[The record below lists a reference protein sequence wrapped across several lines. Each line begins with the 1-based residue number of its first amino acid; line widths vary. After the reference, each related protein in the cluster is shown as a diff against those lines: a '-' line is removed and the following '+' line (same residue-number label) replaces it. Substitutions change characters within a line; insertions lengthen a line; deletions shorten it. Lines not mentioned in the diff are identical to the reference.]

1 MQNKKTI
8 HVAVVDSCEFTMIGL
23 QSLGKRE
30 PDEKHDVIFHGFTHI
45 EELAMSEQLFDIII
59 YDPLNTRHF
68 RVTTNDDIL
77 CIKQKQVMAKNYI
90 YSLSAGYL
98 KFKHVDGVISKR
110 VSLGDIKALW
120 QILMSQ
126 TPQES
131 GRYNVGMT
139 TRLRTPARLSSEE
152 ASVLRGYSC
161 NLKTKQIA
169 RQLGCNVRL
178 VYFYKNN
185 AMNKLKAVRGPSFY
199 QSIRWILN

>member
-77 CIKQKQVMAKNYI
+77 CIKQKQVTAKIYI

-152 ASVLRGYSC
+152 ASVLRAIPVISKPSKSPVSWGVTSGWFTFI
-161 NLKTKQIA
+161 KTT
-169 RQLGCNVRL
+169 
-178 VYFYKNN
+178 
-185 AMNKLKAVRGPSFY
+185 P
-199 QSIRWILN
+199 

>member
-1 MQNKKTI
+1 MSNKKTI
-8 HVAVVDSCEFTMIGL
+8 HVAIVDSCEFTMIGL
-23 QSLGKRE
+23 QYLVNR
-30 PDEKHDVIFHGFTHI
+30 DNDMQQDVFFHGFTNI
-45 EELAMSEQLFDIII
+45 EDLALSKQCFDIII

-77 CIKQKQVMAKNYI
+77 CIKEKQPGAKIYI
-90 YSLSAGYL
+90 YSLSVGYL

-131 GRYNVGMT
+131 GLYKVSMT
-139 TRLRTPARLSSEE
+139 TRQRTQARLSSEE

>member
-1 MQNKKTI
+1 M
-8 HVAVVDSCEFTMIGL
+8 
-23 QSLGKRE
+23 
-30 PDEKHDVIFHGFTHI
+30 
-45 EELAMSEQLFDIII
+45 
-59 YDPLNTRHF
+59 
-68 RVTTNDDIL
+68 TTNDDIL
-77 CIKQKQVMAKNYI
+77 CIKQKQVTAKIYI

-169 RQLGCNVRL
+169 RVKRGTAHGLKLVHGVVLIKVNQPDVTPQLTGDLLGFEITGIAAQYAGLLAGQPR
-178 VYFYKNN
+178 
-185 AMNKLKAVRGPSFY
+185 RGA
-199 QSIRWILN
+199 

>member
-77 CIKQKQVMAKNYI
+77 CIGNDSNLLIVFYVQIMPDDFVM
-90 YSLSAGYL
+90 
-98 KFKHVDGVISKR
+98 
-110 VSLGDIKALW
+110 
-120 QILMSQ
+120 
-126 TPQES
+126 
-131 GRYNVGMT
+131 
-139 TRLRTPARLSSEE
+139 
-152 ASVLRGYSC
+152 
-161 NLKTKQIA
+161 
-169 RQLGCNVRL
+169 QLHR
-178 VYFYKNN
+178 F
-185 AMNKLKAVRGPSFY
+185 
-199 QSIRWILN
+199 

>member
-77 CIKQKQVMAKNYI
+77 CIKQKQVTAKIYI

-110 VSLGDIKALW
+110 VSWGYQSAVANTDEPDAARVWPLQRRHDDPLTHPGEVVQRGGQRI
-120 QILMSQ
+120 
-126 TPQES
+126 
-131 GRYNVGMT
+131 
-139 TRLRTPARLSSEE
+139 ARLF
-152 ASVLRGYSC
+152 L
-161 NLKTKQIA
+161 
-169 RQLGCNVRL
+169 
-178 VYFYKNN
+178 
-185 AMNKLKAVRGPSFY
+185 
-199 QSIRWILN
+199 

>member
-77 CIKQKQVMAKNYI
+77 CIKQKQVTAKIYI

-98 KFKHVDGVISKR
+98 K
-110 VSLGDIKALW
+110 
-120 QILMSQ
+120 
-126 TPQES
+126 
-131 GRYNVGMT
+131 
-139 TRLRTPARLSSEE
+139 
-152 ASVLRGYSC
+152 
-161 NLKTKQIA
+161 
-169 RQLGCNVRL
+169 
-178 VYFYKNN
+178 
-185 AMNKLKAVRGPSFY
+185 
-199 QSIRWILN
+199 